1 MRYLTLITAIATT
14 TLLVGCAKRPQNY
27 LTHART
33 VPAIRTS
40 ADMPVKRGKNYYPVP
55 NAAPSVTQSPS
66 LVPPGSNL
74 QRFENQTQLQ
84 QSFSKRTMATLQQSN
99 QGSPVMA
106 IAEKPAVAWSKVG
119 RALQKT
125 PYQILDQD
133 STLHSYYVLD
143 VKSTNNK
150 ITKTTPIYRVYLK
163 AQGNQ
168 TQVILLNKDNQPAA
182 KDVSQRILT
191 AIQQKVA

>member
-1 MRYLTLITAIATT
+1 MRYLTLITVIAITM
-14 TLLVGCAKRPQNY
+14 LLVGCAKRPQNY

-33 VPAIRTS
+33 VLVMRTS
-40 ADMPVKRGKNYYPVP
+40 TDIPVKRGENYYPVP
-55 NAAPSVTQSPS
+55 DVAPSVTQSPS
-66 LVPPGSNL
+66 LALPGSNL

-84 QSFSKRTMATLQQSN
+84 QSFSKRTMVTLQQSN
-99 QGSPVMA
+99 QGSPVMT
-106 IAEKPAVAWSKVG
+106 IVEKPAVAWSKVG

-133 STLHSYYVLD
+133 SALHSYYVLD

-150 ITKTTPIYRVYLK
+150 ITKATPIYRVYLK

-168 TQVILLNKDNQPAA
+168 TQVILLSKGNQPAA

>member
-1 MRYLTLITAIATT
+1 MRYLTLITVIAIM
-14 TLLVGCAKRPQNY
+14 TLLIGCAKRPQNY
-27 LTHART
+27 LTHAWT
-33 VPAIRTS
+33 VPVMRTS
-40 ADMPVKRGKNYYPVP
+40 TDMPVKRGENYYPL
-55 NAAPSVTQSPS
+55 PSATPSAIQSPS

-84 QSFSKRTMATLQQSN
+84 QSFSKRAMATLQQSN
-99 QGSPVMA
+99 QGSPVMV
-106 IAEKPAVAWSKVG
+106 IVEKPAVAWSKVE

-143 VKSTNNK
+143 VKGTNNK
-150 ITKTTPIYRVYLK
+150 ITKATPIYRVYLK

-168 TQVILLNKDNQPAA
+168 TEVILLSKGNQPAA

-191 AIQQKVA
+191 AIQQKIA